1 MEHNEL
7 DLSQLRQCIDQLDHE
22 IARLMTE
29 RMEISGKVAAYKK
42 ANNLPIYHPER
53 EKQVIEKVCALTKA
67 EYREALAIFQY
78 INISKAPLRVCVPL
92 SLTIHGRY
100 CQTILLHLIL

>member
-1 MEHNEL
+1 MENNEL

-53 EKQVIEKVCALTKA
+53 EKQDQSGVPRGAGPNLPVHHGSEQRGPKSADRRRKIAPKETV
-67 EYREALAIFQY
+67 YRA
-78 INISKAPLRVCVPL
+78 
-92 SLTIHGRY
+92 
-100 CQTILLHLIL
+100 

>member
-7 DLSQLRQCIDQLDHE
+7 DLSQLRQRIDQLDHE
-22 IARLMTE
+22 IARLLTE

-53 EKQVIEKVCALTKA
+53 EKQVIEKVCA
-67 EYREALAIFQY
+67 EYREALAKIYQC
-78 INISKAPLRVCVPL
+78 IMDQSKEA
-92 SLTIHGRY
+92 
-100 CQTILLHLIL
+100 QKALIEGEK

>member
-7 DLSQLRQCIDQLDHE
+7 DLLQLRQRIDQLDHE
-22 IARLMTE
+22 IARLLTE
-29 RMEISGKVAAYKK
+29 RMEISGKVAACKK

-67 EYREALAIFQY
+67 EYREPLAQIYQCIMDQSKEAQKALIEGE
-78 INISKAPLRVCVPL
+78 K
-92 SLTIHGRY
+92 
-100 CQTILLHLIL
+100 

>member
-1 MEHNEL
+1 MENNEL
-7 DLSQLRQCIDQLDHE
+7 DLSQLRQRIDQLDHE
-22 IARLMTE
+22 IARLLTE

-67 EYREALAIFQY
+67 EYREPPKFTSASWIRA
-78 INISKAPLRVCVPL
+78 KRPKK
-92 SLTIHGRY
+92 H
-100 CQTILLHLIL
+100 

>member
-7 DLSQLRQCIDQLDHE
+7 DLSQLRQRIDQLDHE
-22 IARLMTE
+22 IARLLTE
-29 RMEISGKVAAYKK
+29 RMEISGEVAACKK

-67 EYREALAIFQY
+67 EYREPLAKIYQCIMDQSKEAQKALIEGE
-78 INISKAPLRVCVPL
+78 K
-92 SLTIHGRY
+92 
-100 CQTILLHLIL
+100 

>member
-7 DLSQLRQCIDQLDHE
+7 DLSQLRQRIDQLDHE
-22 IARLMTE
+22 IARLLTE

-53 EKQVIEKVCALTKA
+53 EKQVIEKVCTLTKA
-67 EYREALAIFQY
+67 EYREALAKIY
-78 INISKAPLRVCVPL
+78 SASWIRAKRPKK
-92 SLTIHGRY
+92 H
-100 CQTILLHLIL
+100 